1 MIDPEQLIKQYAY
14 TIRLLD
20 KQLAGVTLEQS
31 FVLMGGYN
39 INWLTGHIISARQ
52 GVLERVGLPH
62 IWTPEER
69 SYYRNGSQPAEKEGP
84 GVQRLDTLLE
94 TLHRSQTLIAEKLRQ
109 MTPEQFAAKT
119 EFPQDLSVQDRLLYL
134 QFHESFHAGQ
144 IVLIAQ
150 TLGLPGAWLT

>member
-1 MIDPEQLIKQYAY
+1 MIDPEQLIRQYEY
-14 TIRLLD
+14 TVRLLD
-20 KQLAGVTLEQS
+20 KQLANVTLEQS
-31 FVLMGGYN
+31 FVIVGGYN

-52 GVLERVGLPH
+52 RVLQHVGHAH

-69 SYYRNGSQPAEKEGP
+69 AYYINGSQPAEKEGP
-84 GVQRLDTLLE
+84 GVQRLETLLD
-94 TLHRSQTLIAEKLRQ
+94 TLHRTQTLIEGGLRR

-119 EFPQDLSVQDRLLYL
+119 EFPQDLNVQDRFLYL
-134 QFHESFHAGQ
+134 QFHEAFHAGQ